1 MTQWNASTALAAVDA
16 AAGAGVTA
24 AGLARRAAGGVA
36 RRTPGVVVAAGRAA
50 AASAARLAGD
60 LPAQLQARGGTA
72 RRQAL
77 TFAEQRLL
85 AAVRP
90 VLERVLDQIDL
101 TDLVLQR
108 VDIDRIA
115 DAIDI
120 DRIMDRLDLTELVLK
135 RVELDSIADGVDIDR
150 IVDRLDLTGIV
161 LTRVDLDRVAAGL
174 DVDAVIDRVDI
185 IAIAEDVVD
194 GIDLPRIIRESTGSV
209 ASESL
214 RGVRTRSIEA
224 DQALGQFMDR
234 FRPRRRSGPRA
245 EAVTPAIPEP
255 VVEVP
260 RAD

>member
-1 MTQWNASTALAAVDA
+1 MTERNETSALAAVDLA
-16 AAGAGVTA
+16 TGAGAALVGFVRHAGTA
-24 AGLARRAAGGVA
+24 TL
-36 RRTPGVVVAAGRAA
+36 RRTPRAA
-50 AASAARLAGD
+50 LVIGRVGAEGAARFAGD
-60 LPAQLQARGGTA
+60 LPSRLKARGAAVRT
-72 RRQAL
+72 L
-77 TFAEQRLL
+77 AEQRLL
-85 AAVRP
+85 ASVRP
-90 VLERVLDQIDL
+90 VLDLVLDQIDL
-101 TDLVLQR
+101 TELVLQR

-120 DRIMDRLDLTELVLK
+120 ERIMDRLDLTELVLK
-135 RVELDSIADGVDIDR
+135 RVELDRIGDGLDIDR
-150 IVDRLDLTGIV
+150 IIDRLDLTGIV

-245 EAVTPAIPEP
+245 EP
-255 VVEVP
+255 VVEAHG
-260 RAD
+260 AD